1 MERLMSLRCCSQG
14 WLNNL
19 ELVVLDFP
27 KFRIYS
33 KSQDHQ
39 ETCVPPKNAIQ
50 EVKLRGPYYQLF

>member
-1 MERLMSLRCCSQG
+1 MSLRCCSQG

-39 ETCVPPKNAIQ
+39 ETCVPAKNAIQ